1 MKVSFSRRICT
12 RRAIPRTIPGSS
24 PRSVLDCWTSVDF
37 VFDLVNRLADAFDFS
52 FGNEDRRLAEARA
65 LVRIAYRVPS
75 FFLA

>member
-1 MKVSFSRRICT
+1 
-12 RRAIPRTIPGSS
+12 
-24 PRSVLDCWTSVDF
+24 